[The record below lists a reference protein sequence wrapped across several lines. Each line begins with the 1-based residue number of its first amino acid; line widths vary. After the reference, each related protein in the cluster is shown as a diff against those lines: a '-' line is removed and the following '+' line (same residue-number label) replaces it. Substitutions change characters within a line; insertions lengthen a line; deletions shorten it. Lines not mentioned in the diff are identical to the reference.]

1 MSVLNMN
8 AVSHLCVLTCLL
20 ASLITAV
27 LVWLNYKNAYEYW
40 TDLRLAQVKD
50 VPGVG
55 GNILQIPEESVGV
68 PVPPPDVTSSAPLST
83 LFLQLTVDDLG
94 ICLPIGSMNQV
105 RPRPPPFTGVCM
117 TGIGSKDRLKTV
129 LWRHNTD

>member
-1 MSVLNMN
+1 MKP
-8 AVSHLCVLTCLL
+8 AVRHACFIHECCCPPLCTCLFPL
-20 ASLITAV
+20 LITAV

-105 RPRPPPFTGVCM
+105 KSGLRPN
-117 TGIGSKDRLKTV
+117 TV
-129 LWRHNTD
+129 LW